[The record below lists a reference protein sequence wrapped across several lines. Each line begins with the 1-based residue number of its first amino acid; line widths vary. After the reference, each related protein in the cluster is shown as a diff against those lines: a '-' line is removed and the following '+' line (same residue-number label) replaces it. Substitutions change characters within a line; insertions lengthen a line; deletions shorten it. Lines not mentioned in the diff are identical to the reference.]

1 MLYVGKFV
9 NYVYKY
15 IFISQTSFE
24 IQEIFLFFFLV
35 VFFCCVVF
43 FLFFFFFNA
52 VVAEAHSVVESFV
65 LISQMHWE
73 LFLISFLLSH
83 YRW

>member
-1 MLYVGKFV
+1 MFT
-9 NYVYKY
+9 N
-15 IFISQTSFE
+15 
-24 IQEIFLFFFLV
+24 IFLFLFLKPSFKFKKVCWGFFLV
-35 VFFCCVVF
+35 D
-43 FLFFFFFNA
+43 FFFNA

>member
-1 MLYVGKFV
+1 MC
-9 NYVYKY
+9 
-15 IFISQTSFE
+15 TH
-24 IQEIFLFFFLV
+24 IFLFLFLKPPFKSKR
-35 VFFCCVVF
+35 VFG
-43 FLFFFFFNA
+43 LFFELIFFFNA

>member
-1 MLYVGKFV
+1 MCTSVFLFLFLKPPLKF
-9 NYVYKY
+9 K
-15 IFISQTSFE
+15 ISFFSCF
-24 IQEIFLFFFLV
+24 FFFFL
-35 VFFCCVVF
+35 
-43 FLFFFFFNA
+43 FFNA

>member
-1 MLYVGKFV
+1 MYT
-9 NYVYKY
+9 N
-15 IFISQTSFE
+15 
-24 IQEIFLFFFLV
+24 IFLFLFLKPPFKFKRVYFFLV
-35 VFFCCVVF
+35 DF
-43 FLFFFFFNA
+43 FLNA
-52 VVAEAHSVVESFV
+52 VVAKAHSVVESFV

>member
-1 MLYVGKFV
+1 M
-9 NYVYKY
+9 NYVCKY
-15 IFISQTSFE
+15 IFICLSQTSFE
-24 IQEIFLFFFLV
+24 IQEI
-35 VFFCCVVF
+35 
-43 FLFFFFFNA
+43 LFFFFFELIFFYA

>member
-1 MLYVGKFV
+1 M

-15 IFISQTSFE
+15 IFISLSQTSFQ
-24 IQEIFLFFFLV
+24 IQEGLFFFLAD
-35 VFFCCVVF
+35 
-43 FLFFFFFNA
+43 FFNA
-52 VVAEAHSVVESFV
+52 VVAKAHSVVESFV